1 MTGHNRSPR
10 RLIIIGAALLAAAA
24 VALVLGVVPPV
35 RSDTFSE
42 AAPGSASAAVLVNA
56 AIAALAAIALGFVA
70 ARGVDRPRISIPVL
84 HVIGALVLLLGI
96 VLAGPALTFRTHGAS
111 LYGAIFFMFLS
122 AAAEF
127 ATAGLLAVAATRLQ
141 ESIQGAV
148 TADNTSAWKTRVA
161 PAVLLGMGSFFLMFL
176 VGEGLESSAT
186 GPAAGYVGGLILIVA
201 LGGYSLLATWVLS
214 RGLPRARRNL
224 WIVLAMNAV
233 LLLSALIAMLAEPNK
248 SAALQVLGI
257 AIASSAGSLGGLAL
271 ATRTRR
277 PPVAFDEP
285 AGR

>member
-1 MTGHNRSPR
+1 MTDHSRSPR
-10 RLIIIGAALLAAAA
+10 RLIIIGAALLIVAA
-24 VALVLGVVPPV
+24 VAMVMGVVPPV
-35 RSDTFSE
+35 RSDTFYQ
-42 AAPGSASAAVLVNA
+42 AAPGSASAAVLINA

-70 ARGVDRPRISIPVL
+70 ARGVGRPRASIPVL
-84 HVIGALVLLLGI
+84 YVIGALVFLLGI

-127 ATAGLLAVAATRLQ
+127 AAAGLLAVAATRLQ
-141 ESIQGAV
+141 KSIPGAA
-148 TADNTSAWKTRVA
+148 TSNNTGAWKTRVA

-176 VGEGLESSAT
+176 LGEGLERSAT
-186 GPAAGYVGGLILIVA
+186 GPVAGYVGGLILVVA
-201 LGGYSLLATWVLS
+201 LGGYSLLATCVLS

-233 LLLSALIAMLAEPNK
+233 LLLSALIALLAEPNK

-257 AIASSAGSLGGLAL
+257 AIISCVGSYGGLAL
-271 ATRTRR
+271 AARTGR
-277 PPVAFDEP
+277 PAA
-285 AGR
+285 AGPS